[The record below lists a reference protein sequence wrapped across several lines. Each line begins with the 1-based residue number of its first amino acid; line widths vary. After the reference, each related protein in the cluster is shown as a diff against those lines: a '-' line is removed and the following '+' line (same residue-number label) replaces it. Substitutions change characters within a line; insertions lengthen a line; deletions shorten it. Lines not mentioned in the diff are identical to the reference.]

1 MCSHWSPILWTWKS
15 LNIII
20 LIYYKGPFCL
30 EKNPA
35 TCINIM
41 TDLNHHAWQ
50 KYSYQWVCYTLV
62 YNDWPRRRSPRT
74 VEDTRHSRW
83 SWSAAGPW
91 WPYSPGSSPYTDSS
105 SWSPTPPVNTCNKSK
120 DVWKIMDQ
128 FISFT
133 FSYFNL
139 VFGHT
144 LYDCINGTG
153 CCSYILIYIFFY
165 S

>member
-1 MCSHWSPILWTWKS
+1 MVLSSW
-15 LNIII
+15 N
-20 LIYYKGPFCL
+20 
-30 EKNPA
+30 KNPA

-41 TDLNHHAWQ
+41 TDWPQENGYHLNIY
-50 KYSYQWVCYTLV
+50 KYKEEYR
-62 YNDWPRRRSPRT
+62 DWPRRSSPRT

-91 WPYSPGSSPYTDSS
+91 WPYSPGSSPCKDSS
-105 SWSPTPPVNTCNKSK
+105 SWSPTPPVDTCNKSK

-153 CCSYILIYIFFY
+153 CCSYILIYIFFTLKY
-165 S
+165 Y